1 MRLVRVTMAVERM
14 LEMVHFYNAVF
25 DAGLSPLGSS
35 DLPLYK
41 GRLGDLD
48 LLFCP
53 NEILQI
59 QAEKN
64 NLQLTLEVDSLER
77 AVAAAEDHGGGV
89 LTNPEAA
96 NELRVGLVDPDGNTI
111 EVVETR

>member
-1 MRLVRVTMAVERM
+1 MQVVRVTMAVEKM
-14 LEMVHFYNAVF
+14 AEMVHFYNAVF
-25 DAGLSPLGSS
+25 GAGLAPIGQG

-41 GRLGDLD
+41 GRLGGLD

-53 NEILQI
+53 NAILQI

-64 NLQLTLEVDSLER
+64 NLQLSVEVDSLER

-89 LTNPEAA
+89 LANPEAA
-96 NELRVGLVDPDGNTI
+96 RELRVGIVDPDGNTI
-111 EVVETR
+111 ELVETR